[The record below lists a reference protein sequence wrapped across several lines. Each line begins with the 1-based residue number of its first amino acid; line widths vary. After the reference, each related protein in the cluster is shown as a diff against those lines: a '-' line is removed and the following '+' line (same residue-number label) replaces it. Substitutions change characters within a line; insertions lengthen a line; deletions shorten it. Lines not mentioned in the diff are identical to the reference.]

1 VTEALDLNL
10 SKKIGTGAHMPW
22 WGWTVIGAVLLGTE
36 TFVIDAQ
43 FYLVFLGIAAVAV
56 GLIGL
61 AGVGLPAWAQ
71 WLVFASL
78 SIATM
83 LGFRTRSREKACEA
97 TGSAPQSASF
107 GSRIILPA
115 CLKPGESC
123 RVEYRGSTWTAR
135 SIDTEVLSGEVEI
148 ARVEGITLLV
158 RQLHDLGPPI

>member
-1 VTEALDLNL
+1 
-10 SKKIGTGAHMPW
+10 MPW

-43 FYLVFLGIAAVAV
+43 FYLVFLGIAAMVV

-61 AGVGLPAWAQ
+61 AGVGLPSWAQ
-71 WLVFASL
+71 WLVFAL
-78 SIATM
+78 LTIVTM
-83 LGFRTRSREKACEA
+83 LGFRTRSHEKVCEA
-97 TGSAPQSASF
+97 TGGAPQPASF
-107 GSRIILPA
+107 GNRIILPA
-115 CLKPGESC
+115 CLEPGESC

-158 RQLHDLGPPI
+158 RQLHDLGPSV